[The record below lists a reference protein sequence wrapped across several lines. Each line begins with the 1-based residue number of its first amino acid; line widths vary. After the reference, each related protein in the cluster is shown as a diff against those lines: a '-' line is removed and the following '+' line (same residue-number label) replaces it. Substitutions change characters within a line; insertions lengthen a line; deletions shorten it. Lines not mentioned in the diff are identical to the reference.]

1 MGSIGADAQIPTI
14 DFSAEAASSLLSGS
28 DSDINIRRQVR
39 AALEGG
45 GIFFLRCSESSTQS
59 LLEEMVIGM
68 KSLFDLPEDVKRR
81 YKSIRPYSSYKGRE
95 PIAPLHESFA
105 IDDAYLLE
113 SAQAFARVFWPEGN
127 QQVSSALN
135 NINKMMLDLIYAIL
149 KVIFESYGAENRY
162 ELFVEKTVTSFRLLK
177 YNLPPAGEAVGL
189 VPHTDKNLLTML
201 CQNDV
206 QGLEILSKDGIWS
219 PLVIPQGCFVV
230 MIGDSLKAWS
240 NGRMR
245 AARHKVMISGDRDR
259 YSCGLFIL
267 PKKDVIIEVP
277 DELVDDDH
285 PLLYKPYNYTDY
297 INYFVGNLKDDAL
310 ETFAGV

>member
-1 MGSIGADAQIPTI
+1 MGADAQIPTI
-14 DFSAEAASSLLSGS
+14 DFSAEAASNLLSGS
-28 DSDINIRRQVR
+28 DSDINLRRQVR

-59 LLEEMVIGM
+59 LVEEMMIGM

-81 YKSIRPYSSYKGRE
+81 YKSTRPYSSYKGRE
-95 PIAPLHESFA
+95 SFMPLHESLGV
-105 IDDAYLLE
+105 DDAYLLE

-127 QQVSSALN
+127 PQVSSAMN
-135 NINKMMLDLIYAIL
+135 GINKMLFNLIYAIL
-149 KVIFESYGAENRY
+149 KVIFESYETGNRH
-162 ELFVEKTVTSFRLLK
+162 ESFAEKTVTSFRLLK
-177 YNLPPAGEAVGL
+177 YNLPPSGEAVGL
-189 VPHTDKNLLTML
+189 GPHTDKCLLTIL

-206 QGLEILSKDGIWS
+206 QGLEILSRDGIWS

-230 MIGDSLKAWS
+230 LIGESLQVWS

-245 AARHKVMISGDRDR
+245 AARHKVMISGDRER

-285 PLLYKPYNYTDY
+285 PLLYKPYSFTDY
-297 INYFVGNLKDDAL
+297 LNYFMGNPKDDAL